1 MNNISSYERYQRQM
15 ILKEFG
21 EAAQQKLLQA
31 KVIVIGAG
39 GLGCPALQYM
49 AAAGVGT
56 IGIADHDTVA
66 LNNLQRQVL
75 YTVNDVGESKAEKAA
90 SRLQELNPDIEI
102 IPYNVRLIPQNTL
115 SFVKAFD
122 IIIDGTD
129 NFSTR
134 YMINDAC
141 VLLNKPLVYG
151 AVSQYEGQVA
161 VFNYRQNEGDTA
173 VNYRDLFPQ
182 PPKDD
187 EVLNC
192 EEAGVLGILP
202 GIIGTMMA
210 NETIKIITGIGEP
223 LINQLLTYNALN
235 NQVYQVSLFA
245 GKETRSLIPESEA
258 AFTQTDYEWL
268 CASPSRNAIAPDSPD
283 SYRDRDGFEIDIENF
298 NTLLT
303 SDDIT
308 VIDVREPGEIPVV
321 NEFIFE
327 RIPLSQ
333 LKENLAG
340 IKSNTVVFFC
350 QTGKRSLQAAQWLF
364 DTFGKTKN
372 IYSLQGGILQWKK
385 FQKKQ
390 TT

>member
-1 MNNISSYERYQRQM
+1 M

-21 EAAQQKLLQA
+21 EAAQQKLLKA
-31 KVIVIGAG
+31 KVMMVGAG

-75 YTVNDVGESKAEKAA
+75 YAVNDIGKSKAERAA
-90 SRLQELNPDIEI
+90 LRLQELNPDIEI
-102 IPYNVRLIPQNTL
+102 IPYNERLTQQNTL
-115 SFVKAFD
+115 SIIDAFD

-134 YMINDAC
+134 YLINDAC

-151 AVSQYEGQVA
+151 AISQYEGQVA
-161 VFNYRQNEGDTA
+161 IFNYRKNEGDPA

-235 NQVYQVSLFA
+235 NQVYQLSLSA
-245 GKETRSLIPESEA
+245 GKETRSLIPESAA

-268 CASPSRNAIAPDSPD
+268 CAPSLRK
-283 SYRDRDGFEIDIENF
+283 FEIDVENF
-298 NTLLT
+298 NTLLR
-303 SDDIT
+303 SDDVT
-308 VIDVREPGEIPVV
+308 VVDVRESDEIPVV
-321 NEFIFE
+321 NEFISE
-327 RIPLSQ
+327 KIPLSQ

-340 IKSNTVVFFC
+340 IKNNTIIFFC
-350 QTGKRSLQAAQWLF
+350 QTGNRSLQAARWLF
-364 DTFGKTKN
+364 DTFGETKN
-372 IYSLQGGILQWKK
+372 IYSLRGGILQWKK
-385 FQKKQ
+385 FQNTQ
-390 TT
+390 TA